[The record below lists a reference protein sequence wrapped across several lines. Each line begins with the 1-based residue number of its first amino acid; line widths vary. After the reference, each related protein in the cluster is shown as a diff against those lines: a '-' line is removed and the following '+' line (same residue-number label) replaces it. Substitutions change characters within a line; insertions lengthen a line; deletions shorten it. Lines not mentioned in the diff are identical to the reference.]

1 MTDPALPDLIKIGL
15 IGPTHA
21 LSGAVR
27 IRTIDDPEMLLGL
40 KRVQIA
46 SRGWLQVKAWENHN
60 AGLIV
65 KLIGINSKETAEGLR
80 NLEVF
85 AAREELNLEA
95 GRFFYHDLIGLP
107 VRNPEGLELGRVED
121 VLDSAA
127 QDLLSIARNGQMF
140 LVPLQAPYVRVK
152 SDHVE
157 IDPIPG
163 LLDSE

>member
-1 MTDPALPDLIKIGL
+1 MPDPAIPELIKIGS

-40 KRVQIA
+40 KRIQIA
-46 SRGWLQVKAWENHN
+46 SRGWLSVKAWENHN

-65 KLIGINSKETAEGLR
+65 KLIGVNSKEAADQLR
-80 NLEVF
+80 DLEVF
-85 AAREELNLEA
+85 AARDELHLET

-107 VRNPEGLELGRVED
+107 VRDPNGFELGRVED

-127 QDLLSIARNGQMF
+127 QDLLSISRDGQMH
-140 LVPLQAPYVRVK
+140 LVPLQAPYVHVK
-152 SDHVE
+152 DGFIE

-163 LLDSE
+163 LLE